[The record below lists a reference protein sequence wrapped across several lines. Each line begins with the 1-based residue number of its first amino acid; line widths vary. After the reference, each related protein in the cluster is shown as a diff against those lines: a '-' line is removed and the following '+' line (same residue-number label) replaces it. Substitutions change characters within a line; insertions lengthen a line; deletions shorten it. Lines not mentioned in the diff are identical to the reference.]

1 MSAETRTGF
10 SSPAAVSIMA
20 GHSRWPGIDK
30 ADADSVAGFSQR
42 APHQAFNRTNGV
54 GGVEAALVRAS

>member
-10 SSPAAVSIMA
+10 SSPAAVSIIA
-20 GHSRWPGIDK
+20 GRFRWPGIDK
-30 ADADSVAGFSQR
+30 ADVDSVAGYSQR

-54 GGVEAALVRAS
+54 GGIKPALVRAS